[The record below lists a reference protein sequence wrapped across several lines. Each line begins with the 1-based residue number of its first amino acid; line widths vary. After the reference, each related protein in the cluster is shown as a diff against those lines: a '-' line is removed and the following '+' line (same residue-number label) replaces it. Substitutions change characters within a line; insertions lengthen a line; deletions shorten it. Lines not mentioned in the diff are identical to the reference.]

1 MIGRRL
7 AALSATLLLAMA
19 AVPAGQA
26 QGLPRAERGVTSQS
40 ELGTEKLPAGFIK
53 EFGTM
58 WTFEA
63 APLDYWK
70 TRYGFT
76 PSQQWLDHV
85 RLASIRLPNCSSSFV
100 SSRGLVMTNHH
111 CARECIS
118 AVSTPDSNFQALGF
132 VARTQAEERKCP
144 GLYVDQLQGIEDV
157 TRQVQSAIT
166 SSTPGRQVAQR
177 NSAID
182 SLEKACETAPDVQ
195 CQVITYYQGG
205 AYSLYRFKRFS
216 DLRLVMAPEEAI
228 SFFGGD
234 PDNFTY
240 PRYDLDLS
248 LMRVYENGQPYQPKD
263 YLKWSREGAKE
274 GDPVFVTGNPG
285 STGRLLT
292 VAQMEYLRDV
302 QYPAQLSSYDRNLAV
317 LEEMSK
323 QDEETRRALENQIF
337 SLKNSKKAVT
347 GYLSGLQD
355 SAVMARKRSFER
367 DFRRRVAA
375 DPKLKARY
383 GTSWDAIATAQRQL
397 GAIAKQQRW
406 YSFSGSTLL
415 NVAGGLVRI
424 PEQAKLPDSL
434 RLPQYRA
441 GGLDQIKASIAGP
454 VETEPEAEKQMLQA
468 WLTQASKDLPVNDP
482 FLTAFLDGR
491 SPEVAAE
498 AAVNGTKLADSTVR
512 AQLLAGGS
520 AAVASSKDPLI
531 VLARRLN
538 PVAMR
543 VQQRAARLND
553 VISANAEKVG
563 RAIYAAYGRSLPP
576 DATFS
581 LRISDGVVK
590 SYPMNGTI
598 APYRTSFYGLYARSA
613 EFDDKPPFQLP
624 ERWKTHRTRLDLS
637 QPLDFVTTND
647 IIGGN
652 SGSPVINQNAEVVG
666 LIFDGNIEQLPN
678 RFLYTDEVARAVA
691 VHSRGL
697 TEALRKV
704 YEADRI
710 ADELEGAPA
719 QARRIPLRGDSVRM
733 APPPPPPPR
742 RDSTASGQGR

>member
-1 MIGRRL
+1 MRGIRIGTL
-7 AALSATLLLAMA
+7 ISTLVLPSLMVQAA
-19 AVPAGQA
+19 PA
-26 QGLPRAERGVTSQS
+26 QGVPRNEQGVATP
-40 ELGTEKLPAGFIK
+40 TEIETKLPPGFVK

-63 APLDYWK
+63 PPLDYWK
-70 TRYGFT
+70 ARYGFT
-76 PSQQWLDHV
+76 PDQAWLDHV

-111 CARECIS
+111 CARECIT
-118 AVSTPDSNFQALGF
+118 AVSTPDSNFQELGF
-132 VARTQAEERKCP
+132 VAKTQADERKCP
-144 GLYVDQLQGIEDV
+144 GLYVDQLQSIEDV
-157 TRQVQSAIT
+157 TAKIQSAVT
-166 SSTPGRQVAQR
+166 AKAPATQVAQR
-177 NSAID
+177 NAAI
-182 SLEKACETAPDVQ
+182 SQLEKSCGEELT
-195 CQVITYYQGG
+195 CQVISYYQGG
-205 AYSLYRFKRFS
+205 LYSLFRFKRFT
-216 DLRLVMAPEEAI
+216 DLRLVMAPEENI

-248 LMRVYENGQPYQPKD
+248 LMRVYENDQPYQPKD
-263 YLKWSREGAKE
+263 YLKWSRDGAKE
-274 GDPVFVTGNPG
+274 GDLVLVTGNPG

-302 QYPAQLSSYDRNLAV
+302 QYPAQLSAYERNLAV
-317 LEEMSK
+317 LRELA
-323 QDEETRRALENQIF
+323 QRDEQTRRAVENDIF
-337 SLKNSKKAVT
+337 SLENSKKAVT

-355 SAVMARKRSFER
+355 SSIMAKKRAFER
-367 DFRRRVAA
+367 DFRRRVNA
-375 DPKLKARY
+375 DPKLKAQY
-383 GTSWDAIATAQRQL
+383 GTSWDAIATAQHQL
-397 GAIAKQQRW
+397 AALARQQRW
-406 YSFSGSTLL
+406 YGFGGSQLM
-415 NVAGGLVRI
+415 NAAGGIVRI
-424 PEQAKLPDSL
+424 PEQSKLPDSL
-434 RLPQYRA
+434 RLPQYRDQ
-441 GGLDQIKASIAGP
+441 GLENIKNSILGDIS
-454 VETEPEAEKQMLQA
+454 TEPEQDKQMLQA
-468 WLTQASKDLPVNDP
+468 WLTQASKDLPKNDP
-482 FLTAFLDGR
+482 YLSTILGGR

-512 AQLLAGGS
+512 AQLLEGGA
-520 AAVASSKDPLI
+520 AAVAASKDPLI

-538 PVAMR
+538 PIAMR
-543 VQQRAARLND
+543 VQQRASRLND

-563 RAIYAAYGRSLPP
+563 QAIFAAYGRSLPP

-598 APYRTSFYGLYARSA
+598 APYKTSFYGLYARSA
-613 EFDDKPPFQLP
+613 EFDDKPPFNLP
-624 ERWKTHRTRLDLS
+624 ERWKTHRTRLDLN

-652 SGSPVINQNAEVVG
+652 SGSPVINKNAEVVG

-678 RFLYTDEVARAVA
+678 RFLYTDAVSRAVA

-710 ADELEGAPA
+710 ADELEGVTTRATAPSAAPA
-719 QARRIPLRGDSVRM
+719 QV
-733 APPPPPPPR
+733 R
-742 RDSTASGQGR
+742 RDTATSAPTR

>member
-1 MIGRRL
+1 MRGL
-7 AALSATLLLAMA
+7 KLATLITTFTLSLLIARIA
-19 AVPAGQA
+19 PAQ
-26 QGLPRAERGVTSQS
+26 ETSTG

-58 WTFEA
+58 WTFD
-63 APLDYWK
+63 APPVDYWK
-70 TRYGFT
+70 ARYGFA
-76 PSQQWLDHV
+76 PAKQWLDHV

-111 CARECIS
+111 CARECIT

-132 VARTQAEERKCP
+132 VAKTQADERKCP

-157 TRQVQSAIT
+157 TSRIQSAVT
-166 SSTPGRQVAQR
+166 AKTPARQVAQR
-177 NSAID
+177 TSAID
-182 SLEKACETAPDVQ
+182 SLEKSCETGPDLQ
-195 CQVITYYQGG
+195 CQVISYYQGG

-216 DLRLVMAPEEAI
+216 DLRLVMAPEEGI

-240 PRYDLDLS
+240 PRYDLDLT
-248 LMRVYENGQPYQPKD
+248 LMRVYDNGQPYQPKD
-263 YLKWSREGAKE
+263 YLKWSREGVKE
-274 GDPVFVTGNPG
+274 GDLVFVTGNPG

-302 QYPAQLSSYDRNLAV
+302 QYPAQLSSYERNLAV
-317 LEEMSK
+317 LEELSK
-323 QDEETRRALENQIF
+323 QDEQTRRALENQIF
-337 SLKNSKKAVT
+337 SLKNSRKATT

-367 DFRRRVAA
+367 DFRRRIAA

-383 GTSWDAIATAQRQL
+383 GASWDAIATAQRQL
-397 GAIAKQQRW
+397 GALAKQQRW
-406 YSFSGSTLL
+406 YSFTGSPLL

-441 GGLDQIKASIAGP
+441 GSVDALKSAIMGHLD
-454 VETEPEAEKQMLQA
+454 VELEAEKQMLQA
-468 WLTQASKDLPVNDP
+468 WLTQASKDLPVSDP
-482 FLTAFLDGR
+482 FLTAFLAGR

-498 AAVNGTKLADSTVR
+498 AAINGTTLADSTTR
-512 AQLLAGGS
+512 ASLLAGGGP
-520 AAVASSKDPLI
+520 AVASSKDPLI

-538 PVAMR
+538 PIAMR

-553 VISANAEKVG
+553 VISANTEKVG
-563 RAIYAAYGRSLPP
+563 QAIYAAYGRSLPP

-590 SYPMNGTI
+590 SFPMNGTI
-598 APYRTSFYGLYARSA
+598 APYKTSFYGLFARSA

-624 ERWKTHRTRLDLS
+624 ERWKAHKAQIDMA
-637 QPLDFVTTND
+637 QPFNFVTTND

-691 VHSRGL
+691 VHSRGV
-697 TEALRKV
+697 TEALRSV

-710 ADELEGAPA
+710 ADELEGAPS
-719 QARRIPLRGDSVRM
+719 QVRRIPLQGDSVRR
-733 APPPPPPPR
+733 APPPA
-742 RDSTASGQGR
+742 RDSVRAGQGR

>member
-1 MIGRRL
+1 MHGLRL
-7 AALSATLLLAMA
+7 RSLMMTLGLCLLSRQATL
-19 AVPAGQA
+19 A
-26 QGLPRAERGVTSQS
+26 QVTSP
-40 ELGTEKLPAGFIK
+40 TEIETKLPPGFIK

-63 APLDYWK
+63 PPFDYWK
-70 TRYGFT
+70 ARYGFT
-76 PSQQWLDHV
+76 PTKEWLDHV

-111 CARECIS
+111 CARECIT
-118 AVSTPDSNFQALGF
+118 AVSTPDSNFQELGF
-132 VARTQAEERKCP
+132 VAKTEAEERKCP
-144 GLYVDQLQGIEDV
+144 GLYVDQLLGIEDV
-157 TRQVQSAIT
+157 TDKIQGAVTTRLPAQQV
-166 SSTPGRQVAQR
+166 GQR
-177 NSAID
+177 NAAMD
-182 SLEKACETAPDVQ
+182 SLVKSCESEPGLK
-195 CQVITYYQGG
+195 CQVISYYQGG
-205 AYSLYRFKRFS
+205 AYSLYRFKRFD

-248 LMRVYENGQPYQPKD
+248 LMRVYQNDRPYEPKD
-263 YLKWSREGAKE
+263 YLRWSKTGPGE
-274 GDPVFVTGNPG
+274 GDLVFVTGNPG

-302 QYPAQLSSYDRNLAV
+302 QYPAQLSSYERNLAV
-317 LEEMSK
+317 LRELS
-323 QDEETRRALENQIF
+323 QRDEETRRAVENDIF
-337 SLKNSKKAVT
+337 SLENSKKAVT

-355 SAVMARKRSFER
+355 SSLMAKKRAFER
-367 DFRRRVAA
+367 DFRRRIAA
-375 DPKLKARY
+375 DPRLRARY
-383 GTSWDAIATAQRQL
+383 GASWDAIATAQRQL
-397 GAIAKQQRW
+397 AALAKQQRW
-406 YSFSGSTLL
+406 YSFGGSPLL
-415 NVAGGLVRI
+415 NAAGGLVRI
-424 PEQAKLPDSL
+424 PEQSRLPDSL
-434 RLPQYRA
+434 RLPQYR
-441 GGLDQIKASIAGP
+441 GEGLNNIKKSVLGDVP
-454 VETEPEAEKQMLQA
+454 TEPEQDKQMLQA
-468 WLTQASKDLPVNDP
+468 WLTQAGKDLPKNDP
-482 FLTAFLDGR
+482 YLSAFLRGR

-498 AAVNGTKLADSTVR
+498 AAVNGTKLADSTER
-512 AQLLAGGS
+512 AALLEGGS
-520 AAVASSKDPLI
+520 AAVAGSKDPLI

-538 PVAMR
+538 PIAMR
-543 VQQRAARLND
+543 VQQRAARLGD

-563 RAIYAAYGRSLPP
+563 QAIFAAYGRSLPP

-590 SYPMNGTI
+590 SFPMNGTI
-598 APYRTSFYGLYARSA
+598 APYKTSFYGLYARSA

-624 ERWKTHRTRLDLS
+624 NRWKTHRARLDLG

-652 SGSPVINQNAEVVG
+652 SGSPVINKNAEVVG

-678 RFLYTDEVARAVA
+678 RFLYTDAVARAVA

-710 ADELEGAPA
+710 ADELEGVTTPATAPA
-719 QARRIPLRGDSVRM
+719 ATPAPAAVRDSVPARQS
-733 APPPPPPPR
+733 R
-742 RDSTASGQGR
+742 

>member
-1 MIGRRL
+1 MRGVRL
-7 AALSATLLLAMA
+7 WTLIAALGLSLASTRAT
-19 AVPAGQA
+19 A
-26 QGLPRAERGVTSQS
+26 QVTSPS
-40 ELGTEKLPAGFIK
+40 ELGAEKLPAGFIK

-63 APLDYWK
+63 PPVDYWK
-70 TRYGFT
+70 ARYGFT
-76 PSQQWLDHV
+76 PTKAWLDHV

-111 CARECIS
+111 CARECIT
-118 AVSTPDSNFQALGF
+118 AVSTPDSNFQEIGF
-132 VARTQAEERKCP
+132 VAKTQADERKCP
-144 GLYVDQLQGIEDV
+144 GLFVDQLQSIDDV
-157 TRQVQSAIT
+157 TDRVQHAIT
-166 SSTPGRQVAQR
+166 ATTSARQVAQR
-177 NSAID
+177 SAAID
-182 SLEKACETAPDVQ
+182 SIERGCETDSTTQ

-205 AYSLYRFKRFS
+205 AYSLYRFKRFN

-248 LMRVYENGQPYQPKD
+248 LMRVYENDQPYQPKD

-274 GDPVFVTGNPG
+274 ADVVFVTGNPG

-302 QYPAQLSSYDRNLAV
+302 QYPAQLAAYDRNLTV
-317 LEEMSK
+317 LRELAQK
-323 QDEETRRALENQIF
+323 DETTRRAVENDIF
-337 SLKNSKKAVT
+337 SLENSKKAVT

-355 SAVMARKRSFER
+355 SSLMAKKRAFER
-367 DFRRRVAA
+367 DFRRRIAA

-383 GTSWDAIATAQRQL
+383 GTSWDAIATSQKQL
-397 GAIAKQQRW
+397 AGLAKQQRW
-406 YSFSGSTLL
+406 YSFGGSPLL

-434 RLPQYRA
+434 RLPQYR
-441 GGLDQIKASIAGP
+441 GQGLENIKNSIMGDVPTTPDQDR
-454 VETEPEAEKQMLQA
+454 EMLQA
-468 WLTQASKDLPVNDP
+468 WLTQASKDLPLSDP
-482 FLTAFLDGR
+482 YLTAFLGGR

-498 AAVNGTKLADSTVR
+498 VAVNGTKLADSAYR
-512 AQLLAGGS
+512 ASLLQGGS

-531 VLARRLN
+531 VLARKLN
-538 PVAMR
+538 PIAMR
-543 VQQRAARLND
+543 VQHRAARLQD
-553 VISANAEKVG
+553 VSSANAEKVG
-563 RAIYAAYGRSLPP
+563 RAIFAAYGRSLPP

-581 LRISDGVVK
+581 LRITDGVVK
-590 SYPMNGTI
+590 SFPMNGTI
-598 APYRTSFYGLYARSA
+598 APYKTSFYGLYGRSA
-613 EFDDKPPFQLP
+613 EFDDKPPFKLP
-624 ERWKTHRTRLDLS
+624 ERWKTHRNRLDLS
-637 QPLDFVTTND
+637 TPLDFVTTND

-678 RFLYTDEVARAVA
+678 RFLYTDEVSRAVA
-691 VHSRGL
+691 VHSRGIP
-697 TEALRKV
+697 EALRKV

-710 ADELEGAPA
+710 ADELEGVQVTRVGTRTDSLRAAPA
-719 QARRIPLRGDSVRM
+719 PT
-733 APPPPPPPR
+733 
-742 RDSTASGQGR
+742 RDSMPVGQKR

>member
-1 MIGRRL
+1 MHRFSSRIRT
-7 AALSATLLLAMA
+7 AIALLLLARPA
-19 AVPAGQA
+19 AA
-26 QGLPRAERGVTSQS
+26 QSLPRAERGVTSP
-40 ELGTEKLPAGFIK
+40 TEIETKLPPGFVK

-63 APLDYWK
+63 PPLDYWK
-70 TRYGFT
+70 ARYGFT
-76 PSQQWLDHV
+76 PSKEWLDHV

-111 CARECIS
+111 CARECIT
-118 AVSTPDSNFQALGF
+118 AVSNPDSNFQALGF
-132 VARTQAEERKCP
+132 VAKTQADERKCP
-144 GLYVDQLQGIEDV
+144 GLYVDQLQAIEDV
-157 TRQVQSAIT
+157 TGKIQGAVTAKSPAT
-166 SSTPGRQVAQR
+166 QVAQR
-177 NSAID
+177 NAVISEI
-182 SLEKACETAPDVQ
+182 EKSCGEEFT
-195 CQVITYYQGG
+195 CQVISYYQGG
-205 AYSLYRFKRFS
+205 LYSLFKFKRFD

-248 LMRVYENGQPYQPKD
+248 LMRVYENGKPYEPKD
-263 YLKWSREGAKE
+263 YLKWSKAGAKE
-274 GDPVFVTGNPG
+274 GDLVLVTGNPG

-292 VAQMEYLRDV
+292 VAQMEFLRDV
-302 QYPAQLSSYDRNLAV
+302 QYPAQLSSYERNLAV
-317 LEEMSK
+317 LRELAQ
-323 QDEETRRALENQIF
+323 QDEATRRAVENDIF
-337 SLKNSKKAVT
+337 SLENSKKAVT

-355 SAVMARKRSFER
+355 SSIMAKKRAFER
-367 DFRRRVAA
+367 DFRRRIAA

-383 GTSWDAIATAQRQL
+383 GTSWDAIATSQQQL
-397 GAIAKQQRW
+397 AALAKQQRW
-406 YSFSGSTLL
+406 YSFGGSPLL
-415 NVAGGLVRI
+415 NAAGGIVRI
-424 PEQAKLPDSL
+424 PEQQKLPDSL
-434 RLPQYRA
+434 RLPQYR
-441 GGLDQIKASIAGP
+441 GQGVENIKNSILGD
-454 VETEPEAEKQMLQA
+454 VSSDPEQDKQMLQA
-468 WLTQASKDLPVNDP
+468 WLTQASKDLPKSDP
-482 FLTAFLDGR
+482 YLSAFLGGR

-498 AAVNGTKLADSTVR
+498 AAVNGTQLADSSAR
-512 AQLLAGGS
+512 AALLAGGS
-520 AAVASSKDPLI
+520 AAVAASKDPLV

-538 PVAMR
+538 PIAMR

-563 RAIYAAYGRSLPP
+563 QAIFAAYGRTLPP

-590 SYPMNGTI
+590 SYSMNGTL
-598 APYRTSFYGLYARSA
+598 APYKTSFYGLYARSA

-624 ERWKTHRTRLDLS
+624 ERWKRQRSRLDLS

-652 SGSPVINQNAEVVG
+652 SGSPVINKNAEVVG

-678 RFLYTDEVARAVA
+678 RFLYTDEVSRAVA

-710 ADELEGAPA
+710 ADELEGVTTARATAPA
-719 QARRIPLRGDSVRM
+719 PSSSSARDTSK
-733 APPPPPPPR
+733 A
-742 RDSTASGQGR
+742 GQTR

>member
-1 MIGRRL
+1 MSRISVASTIGTL
-7 AALSATLLLAMA
+7 ALSLSVLRAAPAAT
-19 AVPAGQA
+19 Q
-26 QGLPRAERGVTSQS
+26 VTSQS

-63 APLDYWK
+63 PPLDYWK
-70 TRYGFT
+70 ARYGFT

-132 VARTQAEERKCP
+132 VARTQADERKCP

-157 TRQVQSAIT
+157 TPKVQKAITATTPARQVS
-166 SSTPGRQVAQR
+166 QR
-177 NSAID
+177 NAAID
-182 SLEKACETAPDVQ
+182 SLEKACETGLDLQ
-195 CQVITYYQGG
+195 CQVITYHQGG

-337 SLKNSKKAVT
+337 SLRNSKKAVT

-355 SAVMARKRSFER
+355 SAVMAKKRSFER
-367 DFRRRVAA
+367 DFRRRIAA

-406 YSFSGSTLL
+406 YSFSGSPLL

-434 RLPQYRA
+434 RLPQYRS
-441 GGLDQIKASIAGP
+441 GGLELIKGSIAGP
-454 VETEPEAEKQMLQA
+454 VETEAEREKQMLQA

-512 AQLLAGGS
+512 AQLLVGGS
-520 AAVASSKDPLI
+520 AAVAASKDPLI

-538 PVAMR
+538 PIAMR
-543 VQQRAARLND
+543 VQQRAVRLND

-563 RAIYAAYGRSLPP
+563 RAIYAAYGRSIPP

-590 SYPMNGTI
+590 SYPMNGTL

-624 ERWKTHRTRLDLS
+624 DRWKTHRNRLDLS

-678 RFLYTDEVARAVA
+678 RFLYTDESARAVA

-710 ADELEGAPA
+710 ADELEGAPT

-733 APPPPPPPR
+733 APAETE
-742 RDSTASGQGR
+742 DSTAAGQGR